1 MHWFRFIY
9 IFLFICVVA
18 EEVRA
23 EFSLEL
29 QKQICLLERSA
40 ASVMKEE
47 IAAAVFFV
55 ARLVKRYGCLDND
68 SRDRFAA
75 ALTSVLFENYKNH
88 WYPKAPTKG
97 QAYRCLRMNREQ
109 LRDLVLQQAC
119 RQSAVRYEDL
129 GLPLEMTVWV
139 DPGEVSCRYGEHSTP
154 FCVSVVNSCRRG
166 DGEFSRRIHDAVERA
181 SLDVRSGSSS
191 DEEEGG
197 GDNSMSS
204 GSSLST
210 LCSSQAPPTNPEPK
224 TIPTVSNP
232 NSVYR
237 FSEFSPGAPQQWLRE
252 KRKAFGGDAYPPHPP
267 PPLHPLPLHPP
278 HSPPASVPTSQFSN
292 QKGFKSYRATFTFTG
307 PRVDKYH
314 WVSKSRS

>member
-1 MHWFRFIY
+1 
-9 IFLFICVVA
+9 
-18 EEVRA
+18 
-23 EFSLEL
+23 
-29 QKQICLLERSA
+29 
-40 ASVMKEE
+40 MKEE

-55 ARLVKRYGCLDND
+55 ARLVKRYGCLDNE

-88 WYPKAPTKG
+88 WYPDTPTKG
-97 QAYRCLRMNREQ
+97 QAYRCLRMNRVQ

-139 DPGEVSCRYGEHSTP
+139 DPGEVSCRYGERGTA
-154 FCVSVVNSCRRG
+154 FCVSAVDSCRRG

-181 SLDVRSGSSS
+181 SLDVQSGSSS
-191 DEEEGG
+191 DEED
-197 GDNSMSS
+197 GDNSISS
-204 GSSLST
+204 SSSSSLVM
-210 LCSSQAPPTNPEPK
+210 LCSAPIPSSNPEPK

-237 FSEFSPGAPQQWLRE
+237 FSEFSPGAPQNWLRE
-252 KRKAFGGDAYPPHPP
+252 KRKGFAADSFPPHTPP
-267 PPLHPLPLHPP
+267 TGGPP
-278 HSPPASVPTSQFSN
+278 TQFPN